1 MIKNEHVLLI
11 LISIAFFLFP
21 LGEIS
26 HAADQTDEPPDRLL
40 IDYNKNDLTL
50 TLYYQGQKTTSQI
63 YHGNIGPANMQIY
76 IDGNITFTKEGL
88 ITDDVVIP
96 YEFLKRV
103 DTEKIS
109 KGHVNIE
116 FRIREKPSRRPI
128 PLDVINAFNPLEIDS
143 ERFVRGDVLNFGSDV
158 DIFGEISKSVI
169 CLGGDITLHPQ
180 AVVRGDVIAICGRV
194 HRLEDS
200 QVYGQ
205 IISRKGWQ
213 KGGRLWGSKRGYY
226 RDFSLIPEL
235 DYNRVDGL
243 FLNGKFKYE
252 DPDQVFPTISLG
264 LGYAFAAKR
273 LRYNL
278 SFSQKIFDYY
288 SLEPYGHVYR
298 QTATED
304 DWVCSGH
311 ENLVYTLIVNEDF
324 RDYYEK
330 EGGAVGLKFHLG
342 PYNTFDFQYS
352 YDDIDWMDAHP
363 LLWSLFG
370 KKEFR
375 SNFSTLPFALKEEFK
390 ADFDGKMSLF
400 KFTYALDT
408 RMSGIKNPTGWKGL
422 AQYEKAGGDL
432 KGDLM
437 FSRWLFSLA
446 RYQEINRHLALNLR
460 AIYAGSDDRLPLFRK
475 YFLGGLRTL
484 RGYKHKSFYGD
495 QMLLVNAEYIIELSS
510 ELDAMVFFDIGK
522 VAGQEDAIFSDGEF
536 KSDAGIA
543 IGFFPGF
550 RLELAKALDKSD
562 SDIKLWVTF
571 ERTF

>member
-1 MIKNEHVLLI
+1 VIKDRHVLVI

-21 LGEIS
+21 LGDIS
-26 HAADQTDEPPDRLL
+26 QAADQTDEPPDRLL

-50 TLYYQGQKTTSQI
+50 TLYYQGQKTISKI
-63 YHGNIGPANMQIY
+63 YCGDIGPADLQIY
-76 IDGNITFTKEGL
+76 MDDKITFAKEGL
-88 ITDDVVIP
+88 ITDGVVIP
-96 YEFLKRV
+96 YELLKRM

-109 KGHVNIE
+109 KGHVIIE
-116 FRIREKPSRRPI
+116 FKIREKPSRRPI
-128 PLDVINAFNPLEIDS
+128 PSDVINAFTPLEIDS
-143 ERFVRGDVLNFGSDV
+143 ERFVRGDVISIGSDV
-158 DIFGEISKSVI
+158 DIFGEVSKSVI
-169 CLGGDITLHPQ
+169 CFWGDITLHPQ
-180 AVVRGDVIAICGRV
+180 TVVRGDVIAICGQV

-213 KGGRLWGSKRGYY
+213 KGGRLWGSRRGYY

-235 DYNRVDGL
+235 DYNRVDGF
-243 FLNGKFKYE
+243 FLNGEFRYE
-252 DPDQVFPTISLG
+252 DPDRVFPTISLG
-264 LGYAFAAKR
+264 LGYAFTAER

-278 SFSQKIFDYY
+278 DFSQKIFDYY
-288 SLEPYGHVYR
+288 SLEPYGRVYR
-298 QTATED
+298 ETATED
-304 DWVCSGH
+304 DWVCSRH
-311 ENLVYTLIVNEDF
+311 ENLAYTLIVNEDF

-330 EGGAVGLKFHLG
+330 EGGAVGLKIHLG
-342 PYNTFDFQYS
+342 PFNTFDFQYS
-352 YDDIDWMDAHP
+352 YDAIDWMDSHP

-375 SNFSTLPFALKEEFK
+375 SNFSALPYDLKEEFMD
-390 ADFDGKMSLF
+390 DFDSKMSLF
-400 KFTYALDT
+400 KFTYTLDT
-408 RMSGIKNPTGWKGL
+408 KISGIKNPTGWHGL

-432 KGDLM
+432 KGDLS
-437 FSRWLFSLA
+437 FSRWLFSLT

-460 AIYAGSDDRLPLFRK
+460 AVYAGSNDRLPLFKK

-484 RGYKHKSFYGD
+484 RGYKHKLFYGD
-495 QMLLVNAEYIIELSS
+495 QMLLANAEYIIELSN

-522 VAGQEDAIFSDGEF
+522 VAGQDDAIFSDGEF

-543 IGFFPGF
+543 VGFFPGF